1 MATYGAGNKPSIN
14 DAITSMRSRLGGP
27 RAVRRVKPRGTVGGP
42 PLPMGD
48 PTMAGRGGGGT
59 AIRPADDMPF
69 ANQPGFQDAAMRA
82 NDVIR
87 NFQGW
92 GANEMPPALANKPL
106 MSSPQPGGIG
116 GAGMPAMPSTK
127 PATPSQGGFGGGG
140 VGVMPPSLDNKAGK
154 GDVVNGKGGGALT
167 AVNLDAMTLPDGRTV
182 GRDANN
188 RFPTSTAIQPMPLQS
203 PTTNMTS
210 YGDPETSMLPM
221 DPGMGAEVDPN
232 GGLTIGAGLGQG
244 QPSGGIMDPG
254 QQTPGIMGGGDAGMG
269 APPTA
274 PQPFTGRGG
283 NVQSMGQGRFGGA
296 PPQDVLARRQALQ
309 QRQRALMGKG

>member
-59 AIRPADDMPF
+59 AVMPP
-69 ANQPGFQDAAMRA
+69 QPGGGELGFRELPLG
-82 NDVIR
+82 I
-87 NFQGW
+87 
-92 GANEMPPALANKPL
+92 ANKPL
-106 MSSPQPGGIG
+106 MSPPQPSGIG

-154 GDVVNGKGGGALT
+154 GDVVSGGKGGGQVTRPGFLDVERGGAPNLAYMQALSQMGG
-167 AVNLDAMTLPDGRTV
+167 LGD
-182 GRDANN
+182 
-188 RFPTSTAIQPMPLQS
+188 TSATSQPMPLQS

-210 YGDPETSMLPM
+210 YGGPETSMLPM

-232 GGLTIGAGLGQG
+232 GGLTVGAGLG

-254 QQTPGIMGGGDAGMG
+254 QQTPGIMGDAGMG
-269 APPTA
+269 TPPTA

-296 PPQDVLARRQALQ
+296 PPTDVLARRQALQ